1 MFDSVTLFSY
11 VDNCTRSFSYT
22 AIGEYAASK
31 LTHADL
37 QGAAHFMEFVRT
49 ADGICGEPSRIKA
62 STYQEVVPSTVG
74 FKLVRSGAGS
84 AKGKTQLTPL
94 LIDLN

>member
-1 MFDSVTLFSY
+1 
-11 VDNCTRSFSYT
+11 
-22 AIGEYAASK
+22 
-31 LTHADL
+31 
-37 QGAAHFMEFVRT
+37 MEFVRT

-62 STYQEVVPSTVG
+62 STYQDVVPSTVG
-74 FKLVRSGAGS
+74 FKLVGSGAGS